1 MGLLDWFRRR
11 RDAETDIIPLP
22 ALRPPESPYW
32 CDGVRI
38 DDHGLAATRDRG
50 PELRLEFQDI
60 QRVAIRTTDEGPGV
74 EDVYWVLSAGDQI
87 CLIPHGAEGESE
99 LFDRLLK
106 LPGFNNQAMIA
117 AMTCT
122 ENAEFECW
130 SCPRSSS

>member
-11 RDAETDIIPLP
+11 RDAEPDIIPLP
-22 ALRPPESPYW
+22 ALRPPESPFW
-32 CDGVRI
+32 CKAVRI
-38 DDHGLAATRDRG
+38 DDSGLTALSGRG
-50 PELRLEFQDI
+50 PELRLKFDDI

-74 EDVYWVLSAGDQI
+74 EDVYWVLATRDQM
-87 CLIPHGAEGESE
+87 CLIPHGVEGESD

-106 LPGFNNQAMIA
+106 LPNFDNQAMIA

-130 SCPRSSS
+130 SSLRE